1 MFKSNT
7 YLFLF
12 VIGFKFLIAQNPI
25 ASANST
31 SSKQI
36 EIKQAGSLSF
46 DREKHD
52 AKVLSG
58 NVICAHEGALLYCD
72 TAYIYS
78 ESNRMVARGNIL
90 ITKGDSIRVTG
101 SNLIY
106 DGKTKIATLE
116 RNVKVVERD
125 MTLTTNLL
133 TFNLFTSIANYYNG
147 GTLVNKQNTLVSE
160 HGHYYSTSKEATFQQ
175 DVVLTNPQYT
185 MKCDTLRYKLPNK
198 TAYFIG
204 PTIITSQSDYIYCEN
219 GWYDTNKEKSAFS
232 KNALL
237 VTSQQKLKGDSLI
250 YDRLL
255 KYGRAFGN
263 VTMIDTSQRSIV
275 FGDYIEYRE
284 FNSEAFVTKRAL
296 YARIL
301 ENDTLF
307 LSADTLYH
315 KDLDSVNN
323 FLNAFHH
330 VKIYK
335 SDFQAV
341 CDSAT
346 MNTKDS
352 LMQLFR
358 NPLMW
363 TNRSQV
369 TGKLIQVDV
378 NKNQL
383 KGFRIEGKALLIQ
396 QFDSLRP
403 KMFNQLAGKK
413 LEGLISSDT
422 LRRVIVRG
430 NAEILYYPNNKN
442 KPMGLNQTTCNE
454 IFMWFKNGE
463 VDRVTLKPKSTGKVD
478 PLKTVD
484 IENAKLKGFNW
495 QYEKRPKSRFEIR
508 AKK

>member
-1 MFKSNT
+1 MFKNRTYIKFFFVGCWSFIIQNT
-7 YLFLF
+7 ST
-12 VIGFKFLIAQNPI
+12 AQV
-25 ASANST
+25 NS

-46 DREKHD
+46 DKEKND

-78 ESNRMVARGNIL
+78 ETNRMVARGNVL

-101 SNLIY
+101 TNLVY
-106 DGKTKIATLE
+106 DGKTRIATLE

-133 TFNLFTSIANYYNG
+133 TFNLLTSIANYYNG
-147 GTLVNKQNTLVSE
+147 GTLVNKQNTLISK
-160 HGHYYSTSKEATFQQ
+160 HGHYYSSSKEATFQQ

-204 PTIITSQSDYIYCEN
+204 PTIITSKSDYIYCEN

-237 VTSQQKLKGDSLI
+237 VTSQQKLKGDSLV
-250 YDRLL
+250 YDRTL
-255 KYGRAFGN
+255 KFGKAFGN
-263 VTMIDTSQRSIV
+263 VTMIDTAQRSIV
-275 FGDYIEYRE
+275 FGDYIEYKE
-284 FNSEAFVTKRAL
+284 FKSEAFVTKRAL

-301 ENDTLF
+301 DKDTLF
-307 LSADTLYH
+307 LAADTLYH
-315 KDLDSVNN
+315 VDLDSVNN
-323 FLNAFHH
+323 FLNAFHR

-335 SDFQAV
+335 QDIQAV
-341 CDSAT
+341 CDSAS

-352 LMQLFR
+352 LLQLFK
-358 NPLMW
+358 NPLLW
-363 TNRSQV
+363 SDRSQV
-369 TGKLIQVDV
+369 SGKLIQVDV
-378 NKNQL
+378 TKNQVR
-383 KGFRIEGKALLIQ
+383 GFRIDGKAMMIQ
-396 QFDSLRP
+396 QLDSLHLN
-403 KMFNQLAGKK
+403 MFNQLAGKK
-413 LEGLISSDT
+413 LEGLVSSDT
-422 LRRVIVRG
+422 LRRIIVRG
-430 NAEILYYPNNKN
+430 DAEILYYPKNKN
-442 KPMGLNQTTCNE
+442 SPTGLDQTSCKE
-454 IFMWFKNGE
+454 IFMWFKHGE
-463 VDRVTLKPKSTGKVD
+463 VERVTLKPKSVGKID

-495 QYEKRPKSRFEIR
+495 QYDKRPKSRFEIR